1 MASPYSQVIWKYLI
15 DKGVI
20 TAPGGAG
27 PFFGYYAK
35 EPNDELDPNDV
46 VTIYDDMPKYDM
58 GRMRGNQWYGHPG
71 INIRIRSADDSG
83 GDAYSRG
90 WNKGQEI
97 VTALSQL
104 SNTSVVVVGD
114 PTTYR
119 IVCYTVG
126 QGLVFLKE
134 EDPVKKRQLFTI
146 NGGHIT
152 IWTGS

>member
-1 MASPYSQVIWKYLI
+1 MSPFSRVLLKYLV
-15 DKGVI
+15 DRGVV
-20 TAPGGAG
+20 TEPGGAG
-27 PFFGYYAK
+27 PFIGYYAK
-35 EPNDELDPNDV
+35 EPNDEQDPDDV
-46 VTIYDDMPKYDM
+46 VTVYDDTYKYDM

-71 INIRIRSADDSG
+71 INFRIRSVDDEG
-83 GDAYSRG
+83 QDAYSRG
-90 WNKGQEI
+90 WQKGQDV
-97 VTALSQL
+97 VTALSQI
-104 SNTSVVVVGD
+104 NYTPVVIVGD

-152 IWTGS
+152 ILMGV